1 MADGRRKMTLLKG
14 LLVLGLVAAGLALS
28 VQTVLPQSEADTDTA
43 AGAVLTG
50 DYCIECH
57 LSGDERADSALDWGG
72 GVYRQQSIPC
82 DPVRVV
88 REEDYHAGNL
98 MLKIAQVGEDFSGDR
113 VGAEDLTERLDPQRD
128 NLDKLTQA
136 EVESVTGFTD
146 GAKAARFQ
154 AGKLLPEAL
163 DMHDETRRR
172 TVILAIVFGTIFL
185 AFLGV
190 LGWERTLKK

>member
-1 MADGRRKMTLLKG
+1 MTLLKG

-50 DYCIECH
+50 NYCIECH
-57 LSGDERADSALDWGG
+57 LSGDERVESALEWGG

-82 DPVRVV
+82 DPVRTM

-98 MLKIAQVGEDFSGDR
+98 MLKIAKTGEDFSGDR
-113 VGAEDLTERLDPQRD
+113 VGAESLMERLEPQRD
-128 NLDKLTQA
+128 SLDKLTQA
-136 EVESVTGFTD
+136 DVESVDEFAD
-146 GAKAARFQ
+146 GAKATRFQ

-172 TVILAIVFGTIFL
+172 TVILALVFGTIFL